1 MPGLVPLSQET
12 IEALLTML
20 ESLYHEKHEHQRF
33 RHHHKHEVP
42 EDDSRLESEETAL
55 YGT

>member
-33 RHHHKHEVP
+33 RHHHKHEIP
-42 EDDSRLESEETAL
+42 EDDSRLESEETTL